1 MLNFF
6 PPDAIAIVQKYGKP
20 DLFVTMTA
28 SADWQEI
35 LDSLEEG
42 ESSHERPDIVSR
54 VFEMKSTEFLDDICD
69 GHVFGKILAI
79 VGVVEWQKRGESQI
93 IISITS
99 IITIITM

>member
-6 PPDAIAIVQKYGKP
+6 LSDAIAIVQKYGKP

-79 VGVVEWQKRGESQI
+79 VAVVEWQKRGEL
-93 IISITS
+93 
-99 IITIITM
+99 MNNYFHN